1 MTLPV
6 TIIDNDSAVDF
17 IRFRKMILTVTDSVR
32 TLVYSATLRVMF
44 ISTNLIFFKTIYKWE
59 TFDSL

>member
-6 TIIDNDSAVDF
+6 TIIDNDSAVDLV
-17 IRFRKMILTVTDSVR
+17 RFRKMILTETDGIK
-32 TLVYSATLRVMF
+32 TLVYSETLLVMI
-44 ISTNLIFFKTIYKWE
+44 ISTNLNFLKTIYKWD